1 MKNTSLL
8 KKLFP
13 LNHSR
18 YSGLPILGSVM
29 EDFVRWLQTQ
39 CYAERSIKTVCHGV
53 HTVVHWLRR
62 RKRIA
67 SAAEITPEVL
77 VAAEAHF
84 SPQEEVC
91 SAGRVLHRF
100 LHERKIIPLP
110 KLVRLSPMQVELN
123 RYTAHLRE
131 VRGLAEATIYGH
143 RLYINRF
150 LEFISFDRKR
160 SALPQLRHD
169 QIEAFVRQMAQ
180 IHNRHSLLGIVLTIR
195 SFLRF
200 EFSQGSLRRPLHEQ
214 IDVPRVYAG
223 ERLPTVLTREQ
234 VQNLLRSIDQRSL
247 TGLRDFTMLY
257 LMAVYGLRRS
267 DIVSLRLDDIDW
279 RNGILNVKQ
288 TKTRRLIALPLT
300 DEVGDVLARY
310 LRRARPQT
318 ERRELFLRTQA
329 PAGPL
334 TPCAVNVLLQNRLKR
349 GDLDFGKF
357 GPHALRYSLAV
368 HLLRRG
374 VAVKSIAEALG
385 HRDCRSTAQYLRL
398 DINDLRAVGLP
409 VPGAATPVQLLTGD
423 WQSGFPRVC
432 IQTGPRPR
440 SDSRFLS
447 AYGQAIERFI
457 TTRRTLGRK
466 YVAEEGN
473 LRAWDAFL
481 HREKAKLMDR
491 TVFDQW
497 AKSIRHLHP
506 KTQAS
511 QLYSV
516 RRFLAY
522 YAREHPT
529 CFVPNSACFPK
540 QLPRR
545 LPRLVSAA
553 EMSQLLAAAT
563 QLWNRRANPV
573 RSQTIQM
580 ALTLLFCCGL
590 RAGELLRLR
599 LQDYEAADQ
608 LLRIKDTKFNKS
620 RLVPLSPS
628 VAQALEHYI
637 NERRRL
643 GIPTE
648 PESILIWSGR
658 RPGSKAAF
666 TLPGFTDIWKRLC
679 MSVDIVDDRR
689 RPPRI
694 HDLRHSFAVAA
705 LQRWYEQNDNVQAR
719 LPHLSTY
726 LGHVSPAASH
736 YYLHL
741 TPALRSAASK
751 RFHHAFGRVAKVG
764 GVL

>member
-1 MKNTSLL
+1 
-8 KKLFP
+8 
-13 LNHSR
+13 
-18 YSGLPILGSVM
+18 M
-29 EDFVRWLQTQ
+29 EDFAQWLQTQ
-39 CYAERSIKTVCHGV
+39 RYAERSIKTVCHGV
-53 HTVVHWLRR
+53 QTVVHWLRR

-67 SAAEITPEVL
+67 SAAEITSEVL
-77 VAAEAHF
+77 AAAEAHF
-84 SPQEEVC
+84 GPQEEVC

-100 LHERKIIPLP
+100 LREQKIIPAP
-110 KLVRLSPMQVELN
+110 KLVRLSPLQAEVN
-123 RYTAHLRE
+123 RYATHLRE

-143 RLYINRF
+143 RLYVNRF
-150 LEFISFDRKR
+150 LEFIGFDRKQ
-160 SALPQLRHD
+160 SALPQLRLD
-169 QIEAFVRQMAQ
+169 QIEAFVRLMVQT
-180 IHNRHSLLGIVLTIR
+180 HNRHSLLGLVLTLR

-200 EFSQGSLRRPLHEQ
+200 EFSQGGLRRPLHEQ

-234 VQNLLRSIDQRSL
+234 VQTLLRSIDQRSL
-247 TGLRDFTMLY
+247 TGLRDFTMLH
-257 LMAVYGLRRS
+257 LIAVYGLRRS

-279 RNGILNVKQ
+279 RNGILHVKQ
-288 TKTRRLIALPLT
+288 IKTRRPITLPLI
-300 DEVGDVLARY
+300 DEAGDVLARY

-334 TPCAVNVLLQNRLKR
+334 TPGAVNIILQNRLKR
-349 GDLDFGKF
+349 GGLDFGKF

-374 VAVKSIAEALG
+374 VALKSIAEALG

-398 DINDLRAVGLP
+398 HLDDLRAVGLP
-409 VPGAATPVQLLTGD
+409 VPEPALPVPLLTGD
-423 WQSGFPRVC
+423 WQSAFPRVR

-440 SDSRFLS
+440 SDGRFRS
-447 AYGQAIERFI
+447 AFGQAIERFI

-466 YVAEEGN
+466 YVTEAGN

-481 HREKAKLMDR
+481 HREKTKMMDR

-516 RRFLAY
+516 RSFLAY
-522 YAREHPT
+522 YAREHPM
-529 CFVPNSACFPK
+529 CFVPDSACFPK
-540 QLPRR
+540 PLPRR

-563 QLWNRRANPV
+563 QLWNRRSNPV

-637 NERRRL
+637 NERRRF

-658 RPGSKAAF
+658 CPGSKSAF
-666 TLPGFTDIWKRLC
+666 TLPGFTEIWKRLC
-679 MSVDIVDDRR
+679 ISVEVFDDRG

-705 LQRWYEQNDNVQAR
+705 LQRWYEQDDNAQAR

-726 LGHVSPAASH
+726 LGHVGPAASH

-741 TPALRSAASK
+741 TPALRSVASK

-764 GVL
+764 GML